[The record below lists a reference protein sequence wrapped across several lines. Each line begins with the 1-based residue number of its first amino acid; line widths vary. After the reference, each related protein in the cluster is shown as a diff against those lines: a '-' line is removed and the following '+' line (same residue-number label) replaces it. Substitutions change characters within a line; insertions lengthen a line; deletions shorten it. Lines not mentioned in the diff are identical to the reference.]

1 MNGYL
6 LDTNVLSEVIK
17 KRPSTS
23 VVSRLGDVPQDA
35 LYTSSVCVMELRYG
49 AVRSPGG
56 AGLWERI
63 RRDILQRVKVLPLRE
78 ADATR
83 AGEILAD
90 LEARGAPIGIEDVM
104 IGATALT
111 EGLVVVTKNERHL
124 NRIPGLAVENWWHDE
139 DIR

>member
-6 LDTNVLSEVIK
+6 LDTNVLSEIIK
-17 KRPSTS
+17 KRPFAS
-23 VVSRLGDVPQDA
+23 VMSRLRDVPQEE
-35 LYTSSVCVMELRYG
+35 LHTSSVCVMELRYG

-56 AGLWERI
+56 PGLWERV
-63 RRDILQRVKVLPLRE
+63 RRDILPRVNVLPLRE
-78 ADATR
+78 TDAIR

-90 LEARGAPIGIEDVM
+90 LEARGTPIGIEDVM

-111 EGLVVVTKNERHL
+111 GNLVVVTRNVRHL

-139 DIR
+139 DTR